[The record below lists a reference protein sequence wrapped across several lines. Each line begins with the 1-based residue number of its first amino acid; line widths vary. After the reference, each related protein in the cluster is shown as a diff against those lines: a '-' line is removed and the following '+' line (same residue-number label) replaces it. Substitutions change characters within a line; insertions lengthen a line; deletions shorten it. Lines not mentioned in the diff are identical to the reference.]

1 MLFFFS
7 TLVLEL
13 QCQIVP
19 FCGCRL
25 SGLVDQLLLLRI
37 RPEKSITYLIQ
48 DIYSIR
54 FQIVKWFQ
62 EFLEVLI
69 INLSSTRRSTAYAVD
84 FNVYLF
90 CLGNFLLKIIDIFL
104 SISFCFSG

>member
-7 TLVLEL
+7 TLVMEL

-69 INLSSTRRSTAYAVD
+69 INLSSTRRSTAYAVR
-84 FNVYLF
+84 FQCLF
-90 CLGNFLLKIIDIFL
+90 IL
-104 SISFCFSG
+104 SGQLFIENY